1 MSRTE
6 EQLKRRLSGVIK
18 GKDAEQFSSWQP
30 PAMVGHTVNKD
41 TITPGEASLSASG
54 SSPATAE
61 SLENVTQNAY
71 DEGFQKGLKAGQEE
85 GLRQQQEKIEQLQS
99 VINDLVART
108 EQFDDQITKQLAELT
123 TEIAQQVIRKEL
135 TLSSDAILT
144 LVQEVLAMMP
154 TGSDKMTLKLNPA
167 DASMVIEAYQLD
179 QATDL
184 GWKIIEDSAIQQ
196 GGCVLTSDI
205 STINAEVEQRIESV
219 INQLLGPSDDD

>member
-1 MSRTE
+1 M
-6 EQLKRRLSGVIK
+6 
-18 GKDAEQFSSWQP
+18 
-30 PAMVGHTVNKD
+30 
-41 TITPGEASLSASG
+41 
-54 SSPATAE
+54 
-61 SLENVTQNAY
+61 
-71 DEGFQKGLKAGQEE
+71 
-85 GLRQQQEKIEQLQS
+85 
-99 VINDLVART
+99 INDLVART

-167 DASMVIEAYQLD
+167 DAKMVIEAYQLD